1 MHITDRS
8 ATHVAVVGVVI
19 IMGGGAVPPVA
30 QQYCVPPLAG
40 VPWLQTRDELTC
52 IGVSLP
58 VHEKPME
65 EPVQP
70 WTLPSCLQVP
80 AEGV

>member
-1 MHITDRS
+1 MTDRS
-8 ATHVAVVGVVI
+8 AMHVAIVGVVI
-19 IMGGGAVPPVA
+19 IMGGAVPPVA
-30 QQYCVPPLAG
+30 QQYAVPPLMG
-40 VPWLQTRDELTC
+40 VPWLQTSDGLTC

-70 WTLPSCLQVP
+70 WTALSCLHVP
-80 AEGV
+80 ADGV